1 MKTLTL
7 DRLAGFS
14 LRCVCALALAAVS
27 CYVVS
32 APRAMLSAESLVGV
46 GSAVPPDGLA
56 EINTECWDA
65 ASLALIE
72 AQKMRALDGVAALWN
87 FMTRLNASPQPR
99 HHELFMKL
107 AQAFWERYV
116 ECVLSRAHGL
126 GRRRAGVLGGDRQLL
141 F

>member
-1 MKTLTL
+1 MKTSTL
-7 DRLAGFS
+7 DRIAVLS
-14 LRCVCALALAAVS
+14 RRSVCVLALATAS
-27 CYVVS
+27 CCFVS

-46 GSAVPPDGLA
+46 GSAPPGGLA

-72 AQKMRALDGVAALWN
+72 AKKMRADDGVAALWDL
-87 FMTRLNASPQPR
+87 MTRLSASPQPR
-99 HHELFMKL
+99 HQELFMKL

-116 ECVLSRAHGL
+116 DCVMSRAHGL
-126 GRRRAGVLGGDRQLL
+126 GRRRSGVSAADRQLS